1 MNNRRAIDPNGR
13 GAEIEHR
20 SAGRIILRLESG
32 ERIDLP
38 EKLFRRES
46 DGSYRSSVAFDR
58 LLNDEADGQEVFLEV
73 EEFLDVARQTRETGR
88 IRVTRRV
95 ETDERVVDETGWSER
110 VEVERVPIGTYVT
123 QSESIRE
130 EDGVTIIPV
139 YEEVLVV
146 ERRLLLKEEVHLRKS
161 REETREP
168 QRHTVRR
175 TVIDIDRSAGE
186 SSSPD

>member
-1 MNNRRAIDPNGR
+1 MSNPQAVDPNGR
-13 GAEIEHR
+13 RADIEDR
-20 SAGRIILRLESG
+20 SAGRAVLRLESG

-38 EKLFRRES
+38 EALLRQDS
-46 DGSYRSSVAFDR
+46 DGSYRSSVEFDR

-73 EEFLDVARQTRETGR
+73 EEHLEVDREAREKGR
-88 IRVTRRV
+88 VRVTRRV
-95 ETDERVVDETGWSER
+95 ETDEQVLDESSWRER
-110 VEVERVPIGTYVT
+110 VEVERVPKGTYVT

-161 REETREP
+161 REEIREP